1 MTNSQQFSP
10 VAKFI
15 LVAAGLVIVIT
26 GLKYYAK
33 MFIILFLALIFAVI
47 LTPLKTGLNALERAS
62 VHERNR

>member
-1 MTNSQQFSP
+1 MTNSQQFIP

-26 GLKYYAK
+26 GLKYSAE

-47 LTPLKTGLNALERAS
+47 LTPLKNWFERIRES
-62 VHERNR
+62 FSP